1 MNYGGIVTLL
11 ETPLRKRMITDIV
24 RGFDPLDGYL
34 ANPGPF
40 FGALIGRYAYHIGQ
54 ARFAL
59 TRFLYQVDKNDGEN
73 TLDGG
78 SRGFDKRGSTPRARG
93 SGDVVGHRLRLNADH
108 FNPVDAHLFPRG
120 ELRPVAGTP
129 FDFHKPAAIGAGI
142 DQNDE
147 QLKRGRG
154 LDPNRAFSRNGE
166 GLSLA
171 ARVEESDSGRL
182 LEVLTTE
189 RGIRFYS
196 GNFRD
201 RTIRGKGG
209 RIDGRPP
216 RSLPGDRAF
225 PRLESTGVRFHR
237 AEARSYLPQY
247 HGPSLSDGRA
257 CARVGIAA

>member
-1 MNYGGIVTLL
+1 MW
-11 ETPLRKRMITDIV
+11 
-24 RGFDPLDGYL
+24 
-34 ANPGPF
+34 
-40 FGALIGRYAYHIGQ
+40 
-54 ARFAL
+54 
-59 TRFLYQVDKNDGEN
+59 
-73 TLDGG
+73 
-78 SRGFDKRGSTPRARG
+78 TPRAPG
-93 SGDVVGHRLRLNADH
+93 SGDVLGHRLRLNADH
-108 FNPVDAHLFPRG
+108 FNPVDAHLISTG

-129 FDFHKPAAIGAGI
+129 FDFHKPAAIGARI
-142 DQNDE
+142 DHNSE

-154 LDPNRAFSRNGE
+154 FDPNRALNRNGE

-171 ARVEESDSGRL
+171 ARVEESDSGWV

-189 RGIRFYS
+189 RGIQFYS

-225 PRLESTGVRFHR
+225 PRLPESSGVRLHR
-237 AEARSYLPQY
+237 AEARSDLPQG
-247 HGPSLSDGRA
+247 HGLSLSDGRA